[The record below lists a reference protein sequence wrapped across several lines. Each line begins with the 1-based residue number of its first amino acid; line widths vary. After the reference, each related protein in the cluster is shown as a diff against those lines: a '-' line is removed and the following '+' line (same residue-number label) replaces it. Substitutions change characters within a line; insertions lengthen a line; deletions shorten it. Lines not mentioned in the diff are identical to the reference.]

1 MQTDVKSPQ
10 RRDRIW
16 QIVVIMLVPVLLWLL
31 YWTPHVR
38 RDETRKRALGRRL
51 VCQATL
57 RDLGKA
63 MYIYAMEF
71 DNRYPAPGRWC
82 DLLLKHAE
90 VPEQAFAC
98 RSALANDVEA
108 RCHYAMN
115 PNAEPN
121 SPPDLVL
128 LFESKGGWN
137 QFGGPELLPTEPYH
151 REGINVLFNSKDVR
165 IIDAGE
171 VAELNWKVEEPNST
185 PQVQAPRNSLRPAND
200 YLPARGKDR
209 NER

>member
-1 MQTDVKSPQ
+1 MQTDTRSPK

-31 YWTPHVR
+31 YGSIYGR
-38 RDETRKRALGRRL
+38 RHDARKLALVRRL
-51 VCQATL
+51 VCGIRLST
-57 RDLGKA
+57 LGKA
-63 MYIYAMEF
+63 MNHYAIEF

-90 VPEQAFAC
+90 LSEHDFIC
-98 RSALANDVEA
+98 RPALAKDVEA

-137 QFGGPELLPTEPYH
+137 QFGGPELLPPEPYH
-151 REGINVLFNSKDVR
+151 EEGVSVLLNNGDVKS
-165 IIDAGE
+165 IGAGQL
-171 VAELNWKVEEPNST
+171 AELNWKAEEPNIT
-185 PQVQAPRNSLRPAND
+185 PQVEAPRISRRPAND
-200 YLPARGKDR
+200 YLPTRGKDR
-209 NER
+209 SER